1 MEIVRS
7 DFQCRLESA
16 GSLGGLSAS
25 EVRRAKAARGS
36 RFFSAVRRI
45 LCAAMLGLAGF
56 GARAGVVI
64 TSLYSFGA
72 VNDTNG
78 NLLDGANPQAALALG
93 GDGCFYGTTGS
104 GGTNGVGTVFKIST
118 KGVMTGLWSFSDVTD
133 GAIPVSSLVPGNEND
148 GSFYG
153 TTWSG
158 GNHGFGTVF
167 KISTNGEFTCLY
179 SFTGTNDGGR
189 PGAALVQGQDGYL
202 YGTTYLGGVGTNS
215 LGSINAPGCGY
226 GTVFRISANGVL
238 TTLYSFTGT
247 NDGASPRAA
256 LVQGR
261 DGYFY
266 GTTSGGGRTN
276 NLGTVFKISTNGVLS
291 TLYSFGTIQDV
302 NGVSLDGAAPQAAL
316 VVGSDGNF
324 YGTTS
329 GLGDVV
335 AGTVFKMSTNGELT
349 TLYSFTGNNDGAS
362 PNGLLQGSDGN
373 FYGTSELDGWYVW
386 GGPVSPLDHSNNG
399 NVFKISPDGVFR
411 SLYSFDTN
419 NGTNGACPCAGLVQ
433 GSDGCFYGTTSQGG
447 TNGWGTVFKLT
458 MVPEPQLTIIPFG
471 PLVLLTWPTNA
482 FVFNLQFKTSLGSSA
497 NWATDSVVPVVIGE
511 QNLVIKPIT
520 DSQMFY
526 RLRLA
531 P

>member
-1 MEIVRS
+1 
-7 DFQCRLESA
+7 
-16 GSLGGLSAS
+16 
-25 EVRRAKAARGS
+25 
-36 RFFSAVRRI
+36 
-45 LCAAMLGLAGF
+45 MLGLAGF

-72 VNDTNG
+72 VHDTNG

-93 GDGCFYGTTGS
+93 GGGCFYGTTGS

-118 KGVMTGLWSFSDVTD
+118 QGAMTSLWSFSDVTD

-167 KISTNGEFTCLY
+167 KISTNGEFTC
-179 SFTGTNDGGR
+179 
-189 PGAALVQGQDGYL
+189 
-202 YGTTYLGGVGTNS
+202 
-215 LGSINAPGCGY
+215 
-226 GTVFRISANGVL
+226 
-238 TTLYSFTGT
+238 LYSFTGT

-329 GLGDVV
+329 GLGDAV

-433 GSDGCFYGTTSQGG
+433 GGDGCFYGTTSQGG

-458 MVPEPQLTIIPFG
+458 MVPEPQLTIVPFG

-482 FVFNLQFKTSLGSSA
+482 FVFNLQFITSLGSSA